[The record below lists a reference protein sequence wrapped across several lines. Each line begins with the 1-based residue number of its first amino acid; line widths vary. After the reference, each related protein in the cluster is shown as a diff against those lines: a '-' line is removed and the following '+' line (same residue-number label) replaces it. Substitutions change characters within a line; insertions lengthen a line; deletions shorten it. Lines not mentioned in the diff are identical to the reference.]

1 VVDVDHDLAQVYY
14 EKALKEKT
22 SVSAPV
28 YLMSLY
34 SKWQRLDVVHT
45 VRSFV
50 TEAIEEPWSKGAMLI
65 ALQIFYVVSIW
76 GTVKFLRK

>member
-1 VVDVDHDLAQVYY
+1 MAQVYY

-34 SKWQRLDVVHT
+34 SKWQRLDVIDT
-45 VRSFV
+45 VKSFV
-50 TEAIEEPWSKGAMLI
+50 TEAIEEPWSKGAMLLAI
-65 ALQIFYVVSIW
+65 QVCYVLSIF
-76 GTVKFLRK
+76 GTVKFLRKNHQQEH